1 MRKRKNP
8 APAVLLVIAL
18 LLALPA
24 LALEPGEATVIADAL
39 YFRAEPSM
47 EGKALGLAL
56 QGTEVELLE
65 DLGEWSRVRWKGQEG
80 YMASRYLEQ
89 TVPSAEPEAEAEAE
103 TAPAPVPAPAPAP
116 SPAPAEE
123 KTSEETSSQT
133 EKLEPQVGVLT
144 GDAVRF
150 RAGPSLT
157 ADVYD
162 HFYTGSRVTVMGL
175 EGDWYLVE
183 ARGRVGYI
191 YADYIAIPE
200 EDAPTVSAD
209 GELTEAILQLAR
221 ENLGVPYCYGGTS
234 PQGFDCSG
242 LVYYCYYLQNG
253 ISLGRTATDQYNG
266 GVTLS
271 SQDEL
276 LPGDLVFFASPGT
289 NSIGHVGI
297 YIGDREFIHASTGS
311 WKVKTDSLDGS
322 YWVRNYYGACRVL
335 NEE

>member
-1 MRKRKNP
+1 M
-8 APAVLLVIAL
+8 L

-56 QGTEVELLE
+56 HGTEVELLE

-89 TVPSAEPEAEAEAE
+89 TVPAEPEAEAE
-103 TAPAPVPAPAPAP
+103 TAPAPVSTPVPAPGPAP
-116 SPAPAEE
+116 SEEKNAEE
-123 KTSEETSSQT
+123 TAVQT
-133 EKLEPQVGVLT
+133 EKLEPQVGILT

-150 RAGPSLT
+150 RAAPSLT

-162 HFYTGSRVTVMGL
+162 HFYTGSRVTVMGR

-191 YADYIAIPE
+191 YADYVAVPE

-221 ENLGVPYCYGGTS
+221 ENLGAPYCYGGTS
-234 PQGFDCSG
+234 PDGFDCSG
-242 LVYYCYYLQNG
+242 FVYYCYYLENG
-253 ISLGRTATDQYNG
+253 ISLGGRTATDQYNG
-266 GVTLS
+266 GLALA

-297 YIGDREFIHASTGS
+297 YVGNREFIHASTGS
-311 WKVKTDSLDGS
+311 WKIKTDSLDGS